1 MSKRDI
7 IIRTGDL
14 IAHLTKL
21 PFTVQNTSGFDSVNV
36 KLQTSQGYNQDGA
49 TLLGSNVQTRS
60 LKINGQIYAETPE
73 EMQALRLTLLALFK
87 PKTDILI
94 TQEYGGV
101 KLSITARA
109 SKTPKIDLTAVSKI
123 QNYSVDL
130 TATMPYWED
139 VQANVVEIADVVG
152 GMHFP
157 LQTPTHFGVI
167 RASKVAVITN
177 DSADEIGMTI
187 KFVAHGIVTNPKLLN
202 IYTQEYIQINC
213 TMQDGEIITVT
224 TGDRKTVTQRLNG
237 TDTDYIGH
245 IDLAGGGYTFLTL
258 APGDNTFRMIAGS
271 GENMLETQ
279 ITYKNRYAGV

>member
-1 MSKRDI
+1 MSNRDI
-7 IIRTGDL
+7 IIRTGDQ
-14 IAHLTKL
+14 IVHLTEL
-21 PFTVQNTSGFDSVNV
+21 PFTVQNTSGFDSVNI
-36 KLQTSQGYNQDGA
+36 KLNTSQGYNQDGA

-60 LKINGQIYAETPE
+60 LKINGQIYAETE
-73 EMQALRLTLLALFK
+73 AEMQRLRLALLALFK

-94 TQEYGGV
+94 TQDFGGV

-109 SKTPKIDLTAVSKI
+109 AKTPKIDLTNVSKI

-139 VQANVVEIADVVG
+139 VAANIVEIADVVG
-152 GMHFP
+152 GIHFP

-167 RASKVAVITN
+167 RASKVAVIAN

-187 KFVAHGIVTNPKLLN
+187 RFLAHGIVTNPKLLN
-202 IYTQEYIQINC
+202 IYTQEFIQINC

-224 TGDRKTVTQRLNG
+224 TGDKKTVTQRLNG
-237 TDTDYIGH
+237 TNTDYIGH

-258 APGDNTFRMIAGS
+258 APGDNTFRTIAEA

-279 ITYKNRYAGV
+279 IIYKNRYAGM